1 MGAPK
6 ITLVVAMT
14 TAGVIGREGR
24 LPWRLPADL
33 RQFKADTLGKPVLM
47 GRKTFESIGRALPGR
62 HNIVLT
68 RQPDAINIHDRPT
81 SGAVSGAV
89 PGNAVTTSPSTAG
102 DATRLTVVSTWQE
115 ALQAAGD
122 VEDIMVIGGAEI
134 YAMALP
140 SATRILLTRIEAQI
154 EGDTRFPPLDNRD
167 WEETLREY
175 RPADA
180 ENPYPIRFLSLM
192 RRALP
197 V

>member
-1 MGAPK
+1 MSISAPK

-14 TAGVIGREGR
+14 TDGVIGREGR

-68 RQPDAINIHDRPT
+68 RQPDTLIL
-81 SGAVSGAV
+81 
-89 PGNAVTTSPSTAG
+89 PSITPP
-102 DATRLTVVSTWQE
+102 DPTRLTVVSTWQE
-115 ALQAAGD
+115 ALQAANG
-122 VEDIMVIGGAEI
+122 VEEIMVIGGAEI

-140 SATRILLTRIEAQI
+140 LATHILLTRIEAQI
-154 EGDTRFPPLDNRD
+154 EGDTRFPPLDHRD
-167 WEETLREY
+167 WQETLREY
-175 RPADA
+175 RPADT
-180 ENPYPIRFLSLM
+180 ENSYPIRFLSLT
-192 RRALP
+192 RRSSS